1 MDHDDKTILEVKG
14 LKVQYGSFVAV
25 KDASFGMRRGACGL
39 LGRNGAGK
47 SSIIRAILGLV
58 PPKEG
63 SVEVLGLDARRD
75 GLLVR
80 DRIGYMPEKEA
91 LFPGLNGVDAVS
103 FAGRLSGLPPLA
115 AKQRAHE
122 VLFLV
127 GLAEER
133 YRPVSGYS
141 AGMKQ
146 RIKLA
151 QALIHD
157 PDLLFLDE
165 PTNGLDPEGRTEILS
180 LLRNLVEKKNKSL
193 LLCSHIL
200 PDVEGL
206 CEDVILLDEGKVLR
220 QGAIHDMLSSL
231 GSLYR
236 LRTFGG
242 DELGQRLETEGLI
255 QERKEDGELIVK
267 LPPGKEVSYIFGLAS
282 QLGAQI
288 RLLEAE
294 KRSLLD
300 IFLEAVQGP
309 RQKPAREGA
318 YGAH

>member
-1 MDHDDKTILEVKG
+1 MEPDRTILEVNG
-14 LKVQYGSFVAV
+14 LKVQYGSIVAV
-25 KDASFGMRRGACGL
+25 DQATFSMAPGACGL

-58 PPKEG
+58 PPREG
-63 SVEVLGLDARRD
+63 SVQVLGLDARQE
-75 GLLVR
+75 GPLVR

-91 LFPGLNGVDAVS
+91 LFPGLTGVEAVS

-122 VLFLV
+122 GLFLV

-133 YRPVSGYS
+133 YRPVGGYS

-146 RIKLA
+146 RTKLA

-165 PTNGLDPEGRTEILS
+165 PTNGLDPEGRTEILG
-180 LLRNLVEKKNKSL
+180 LLRNLVEKKGKSL

-206 CEDVILLDEGKVLR
+206 CDNVILLDEGKVLR

-231 GSLYR
+231 GRLFR
-236 LRTFGG
+236 LRYVGG
-242 DELGQRLETEGLI
+242 EDFVGKLQTQGLL
-255 QERKEDGELIVK
+255 QEQGEDGELLVR
-267 LPPGKEVSYIFGLAS
+267 LPPEQKVSDLFGLAS
-282 QLGAQI
+282 QLNAQI
-288 RLLEAE
+288 RLLEPE
-294 KRSLLD
+294 KKSLLD

-309 RQKPAREGA
+309 RLEPTEG
-318 YGAH
+318 GSHGPH